1 MVRPERTPLIWLN
14 PGAARSPRVAVM
26 TYKTIVVHLD
36 AGARA
41 SERLGIACALTAR
54 FEAHLV
60 ALFALAPLPVPFAF
74 AGTAGA
80 VLEVESRWRDEAAA
94 EARREFEK
102 AAAAHGVRGIEW
114 RESQVD
120 PLRAMLLS
128 ARYADLVVLGQY
140 ESAASS
146 SAARVPPGFVE
157 DTLLSAG
164 RPALLVPYAG
174 RFTRVGERVLLAWN
188 AGREAARAVADGLPF
203 LKTARHVEV
212 VAFDPKAGGAD
223 HGEQPGADIALYL
236 ARHGVKATAA
246 QQHAGIDVG
255 EQILSR
261 AADSDADLI
270 VMGAY
275 GHSRTRELVLG
286 GATRTVLGA
295 MTVPVLFSH

>member
-1 MVRPERTPLIWLN
+1 
-14 PGAARSPRVAVM
+14 M
-26 TYKTIVVHLD
+26 TYRTLVVHLD

-41 SERLGIACALTAR
+41 SERLEIACGLAAR

-60 ALFALAPLPVPFAF
+60 GLFALAPLPVPFAF

-80 VLEVESRWRDEAAA
+80 VLEVESRWRDQAAA
-94 EARREFEK
+94 KARLAFEK
-102 AAAAHGVRGIEW
+102 AAGAHGVSRLEW
-114 RESQVD
+114 RESQVE

-128 ARYADLVVLGQY
+128 ARYADLVVLGQH
-140 ESAASS
+140 ESTAADA
-146 SAARVPPGFVE
+146 AARVPLNFVE
-157 DTLLSAG
+157 DTVLSAG
-164 RPALLVPYAG
+164 RPALVVPYAG
-174 RFTRVGERVLLAWN
+174 RFTRVGDRVLLAWN
-188 AGREAARAVADGLPF
+188 SGREAARAVSDALPF
-203 LKTARHVEV
+203 LQLARHVEV
-212 VAFDPKAGGAD
+212 VAFDPNSSDAD